1 MSSES
6 DTILL
11 IEDSQS
17 TRLAYKK
24 IFTDAGYDVK
34 EAETG
39 EEGWDKAISLSP
51 DLIVLDL
58 ILPDIHGL
66 EVLKKV
72 RSHVKT
78 KEIPVLVL
86 TDIKE
91 AEEIQKTMNLGAS
104 HYAHKGSITPEKIL
118 HIAHDLINKPDSN
131 PA

>member
-66 EVLKKV
+66 EVLK
-72 RSHVKT
+72 RNPCACFNGYQRGRRNT
-78 KEIPVLVL
+78 KNHEPWRQPLCPQG
-86 TDIKE
+86 KY
-91 AEEIQKTMNLGAS
+91 
-104 HYAHKGSITPEKIL
+104 YARENTPYR
-118 HIAHDLINKPDSN
+118 P
-131 PA
+131 